1 MKTREEYI
9 SLIKNH
15 ADEMKHQLEQKSLFL
30 FGSISRNEQKEKA
43 FTTSLIWQDAYLSIP
58 CIFLSVAP

>member
-30 FGSISRNEQKEKA
+30 FDSISRNEQKEKA